1 MLKKCIHN
9 STYSKGRL
17 NYTWDIFLNM
27 LKSLVAFNCYHFIGY
42 LKRPGGIVTI
52 GVSDFQGKLKARNFN
67 YESLKL
73 IANNIN
79 LRSRMMSRVIFWPN
93 IYP

>member
-42 LKRPGGIVTI
+42 LKRPTVIVS
-52 GVSDFQGKLKARNFN
+52 GVSDFQGKLKVRNYN
-67 YESLKL
+67 DESLKL
-73 IANNIN
+73 VANNI
-79 LRSRMMSRVIFWPN
+79 MISRVIVLPN
-93 IYP
+93 IYLSRRL